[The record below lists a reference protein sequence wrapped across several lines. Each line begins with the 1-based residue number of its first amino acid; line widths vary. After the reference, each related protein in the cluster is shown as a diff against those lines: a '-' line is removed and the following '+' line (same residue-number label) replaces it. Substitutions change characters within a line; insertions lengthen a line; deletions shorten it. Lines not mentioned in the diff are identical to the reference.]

1 MFTPFL
7 FGFFFIH
14 GAIVILCYC
23 RHIFTNRQSYL
34 PILLS
39 KLPAVIAATIVIIF
53 CCHHRYWLPSSS
65 LCSFVVAAAII
76 IVTVVIVIVAASIF
90 ITSNV
95 IIICYYRCH
104 GRHYSLRSKAVI
116 LVTAVVIKCA
126 TWSPPSIA
134 IAFSSCF
141 TLLGKRQRTFRCI
154 ILLLMSTAEKSASF
168 MASRTVIS
176 LYCLI
181 F

>member
-1 MFTPFL
+1 MVIINNNNNNNLMFTPFL
-7 FGFFFIH
+7 FRFFFIH

-76 IVTVVIVIVAASIF
+76 IVAVVIVVVAASIF

-95 IIICYYRCH
+95 IIICYYCRR
-104 GRHYSLRSKAVI
+104 GRHYSLSLSLQLSSNVQHDPLLPSQSLSTGA
-116 LVTAVVIKCA
+116 
-126 TWSPPSIA
+126 SP
-134 IAFSSCF
+134 C
-141 TLLGKRQRTFRCI
+141 
-154 ILLLMSTAEKSASF
+154 
-168 MASRTVIS
+168 
-176 LYCLI
+176 
-181 F
+181 